1 MGFILLIDGDL
12 DTLSYPPGLDGLLK
26 SSRGVIT
33 AKRSPV
39 SMGSYFGVDKVT
51 DVMFRIFLVLLENL

>member
-39 SMGSYFGVDKVT
+39 SMGSSGQSHLNGGEAVV
-51 DVMFRIFLVLLENL
+51 VG